1 MRTAVEWTSAAERAR
16 IVDAALGLL
25 ERVGM
30 RFGRGDA
37 LVALAAAGAHVDE
50 AGGVARL
57 PRELVEQALAGCP
70 REIVLGG
77 ATPADDCVLAPGVPH
92 YVNSGSPTSILDF
105 RSGVRRASVAEDLR
119 EATVVLDQMPSVS
132 ILWALVSST
141 DLAPGRTCLEELA
154 IMFGE
159 SGKHVQHEVE
169 GRWQVEPIRRMA
181 EVAGGDLRTRPRV
194 SLVCCTASP
203 LHAHTELLDAS
214 TDLAALGFPV
224 AIYPMPIA
232 GATAPLTPAGV
243 ATMTVAEF
251 LGAMTA
257 VQLRAPGAPLIMAVG
272 TGLLDMRQTTYCFGA
287 LETAL
292 ATAIAV
298 EVGHELGV
306 PCLASG
312 LSTDAKHPGVQAAY
326 EKSLKGFAVSSTRPD
341 LMTGTGMLQAAGLA
355 CLPQIVIDDEIQQ
368 MILRLL
374 AGAEV
379 SEETVMAAAM
389 ERLGFAGQYLL
400 EKDTSRRLR
409 AGDIFMPRVSDR
421 QSYAHW
427 KAGGGDELAAAEERV
442 RDILA
447 GAGERAPRLDE
458 AQLAE
463 LESCVAAAA
472 AAAPA

>member
-16 IVDAALGLL
+16 IIDAALGLL

-37 LVALAAAGAHVDE
+37 LVALAAAGARVDE
-50 AGGVARL
+50 AAGVARL
-57 PRELVEQALAGCP
+57 PRALVQRTLAGCP

-77 ATPADDCVLAPGVPH
+77 ATPADDCLLTPGVPH
-92 YVNSGSPTSILDF
+92 YVNSGSPTSILDVG
-105 RSGVRRASVAEDLR
+105 SGERRAAVADDLR
-119 EATVVLDQMPSVS
+119 AATIVLDQMPSVS

-141 DLAPGRTCLEELA
+141 DLMPARTCLEELA
-154 IMFGE
+154 IMFAL

-181 EVAGGDLRTRPRV
+181 EAAGGDLRTRPRI

-214 TDLAALGFPV
+214 TDLAALGVPV

-232 GATAPLTPAGV
+232 GATAPLTPAGA

-287 LETAL
+287 LEAGL

-306 PCLASG
+306 PCLAAG
-312 LSTDAKHPGVQAAY
+312 LSTDAKHPGAQAAY
-326 EKSLKGFAVSSTRPD
+326 EKALKGFAVSSTRPD

-379 SEETVMAAAM
+379 SEETVMAATM

-400 EKDTSRRLR
+400 EKDTRRRLR
-409 AGDIFMPRVSDR
+409 AGEVFLPRVSDR
-421 QSYAHW
+421 QSYEHW
-427 KAGGGDELAAAEERV
+427 RAGGGDEVAAAEQRV

-447 GAGERAPRLDE
+447 AAPEREPRLDDD
-458 AQLAE
+458 QLAE